1 MELEVV
7 YPKYDQLP
15 FSAKNS
21 FIDKWMR
28 VAEEHNCDKMSFVL
42 AEKKIENAEIIRAE
56 SVFLNPLERVLMDYM
71 KRTFPENDPKEMLVR
86 NDDGLVDLAQTTT
99 EDDKHIIQVSLSIQ
113 ATRIIYIVDNKVVHI
128 DEYPTAGLM
137 AVALNG
143 VEFDDLIH
151 NAEVWWLTTQPAKI
165 TDKK

>member
-15 FSAKNS
+15 FSSKDY
-21 FIDKWMR
+21 FIDRWMR
-28 VAEEHNCDKMSFVL
+28 VAKENNCDKVSFVL

-71 KRTFPENDPKEMLVR
+71 QRTFPEKEPKEMLAR
-86 NDDGLVDLAQTTT
+86 NDAGLVDLAHTTT
-99 EDDKHIIQVSLSIQ
+99 EDDKHSIQVSLSVQ
-113 ATRIIYIVDNKVVHI
+113 ATRIIYMVDNNVVHI

-137 AVALNG
+137 AMALNG

-151 NAEVWWLTTQPAKI
+151 EAEVWWLATQPAKI
-165 TDKK
+165 ADKK

>member
-15 FSAKNS
+15 FSSKNS

-42 AEKKIENAEIIRAE
+42 ADKKIENAEIIRAE

-71 KRTFPENDPKEMLVR
+71 KRTFPENDPKEMLAR
-86 NDDGLVDLAQTTT
+86 NDDGLVDLAHTITNDQHSI
-99 EDDKHIIQVSLSIQ
+99 KVSLSMQ
-113 ATRIIYIVDNKVVHI
+113 STRIVYMVDNKVVHI

-137 AVALNG
+137 ALALDG
-143 VEFDDLIH
+143 VEFDELIH
-151 NAEVWWLTTQPAKI
+151 DAEVWWLTTQPAKI
-165 TDKK
+165 ADKK

>member
-15 FSAKNS
+15 FSAKDY

-28 VAEEHNCDKMSFVL
+28 VAKEHNCDKVSFVL
-42 AEKKIENAEIIRAE
+42 AEKKIENPEIIRSE

-71 KRTFPENDPKEMLVR
+71 KRTFPDHDPKEMLVR
-86 NDDGLVDLAQTTT
+86 NDDGLVDLAHTITD
-99 EDDKHIIQVSLSIQ
+99 EKHSIKVSLSVQ
-113 ATRIIYIVDNKVVHI
+113 ATRIIYMVDNKVVHI

-137 AVALNG
+137 ALALDG
-143 VEFDDLIH
+143 IEFDDLIH
-151 NAEVWWLTTQPAKI
+151 DAEVWWLTTQPAKI
-165 TDKK
+165 ADKK

>member
-28 VAEEHNCDKMSFVL
+28 VAEEHNCDKVSFVL
-42 AEKKIENAEIIRAE
+42 AEKKIENAEIIRSE
-56 SVFLNPLERVLMDYM
+56 SVFLNPLERVIIDYM
-71 KRTFPENDPKEMLVR
+71 KRTFPDTDPKEMLIQ
-86 NDDGLVDLAQTTT
+86 NEDGLVDLAHTIT
-99 EDDKHIIQVSLSIQ
+99 DDQHSIKVSLSVQ
-113 ATRIIYIVDNKVVHI
+113 DAQVIYSVDSEVVHV

-137 AVALNG
+137 AVALNS
-143 VEFDDLIH
+143 VEFFDLIH

-165 TDKK
+165 ADKK

>member
-15 FSAKNS
+15 FSAKDY

-28 VAEEHNCDKMSFVL
+28 VAKEHNCDKVSFVL
-42 AEKKIENAEIIRAE
+42 AEKKIENAEIIRTE
-56 SVFLNPLERVLMDYM
+56 SVFLKPLEQVLMDYM
-71 KRTFPENDPKEMLVR
+71 KRTFPEHDPKEMLAK
-86 NDDGLVDLAQTTT
+86 NDDGLVDLAHTIT
-99 EDDKHIIQVSLSIQ
+99 DDRHSIKVSLSVQ
-113 ATRIIYIVDNKVVHI
+113 EAQVIYMVDNEVVHV

-165 TDKK
+165 NGMK

>member
-15 FSAKNS
+15 FSAKDY

-28 VAEEHNCDKMSFVL
+28 VAKEHNCDKVSFVL
-42 AEKKIENAEIIRAE
+42 AEKKIENAEIIRTE
-56 SVFLNPLERVLMDYM
+56 SVFLNPLEQVIMDYM
-71 KRTFPENDPKEMLVR
+71 KRTFPEHDPKEMLAQ
-86 NDDGLVDLAQTTT
+86 NDEGLVDLAHTIT
-99 EDDKHIIQVSLSIQ
+99 DDRHLIKVSLSVQ
-113 ATRIIYIVDNKVVHI
+113 EAQVIYSVDKEVVHI

-137 AVALNG
+137 AAALNG

-165 TDKK
+165 DGMK

>member
-15 FSAKNS
+15 FSAKDY

-28 VAEEHNCDKMSFVL
+28 VAKEHNCDKVSFVL
-42 AEKKIENAEIIRAE
+42 AEKKIENAEIIRTE
-56 SVFLNPLERVLMDYM
+56 SVFLNPLEQVLMDYM
-71 KRTFPENDPKEMLVR
+71 KRTFPEHDLKEMLVR
-86 NDDGLVDLAQTTT
+86 NNEGLVDLAQTTT
-99 EDDKHIIQVSLSIQ
+99 EDNKHIIQVSLSIQ
-113 ATRIIYIVDNKVVHI
+113 ATRIIYMVDSKVVHI

-137 AVALNG
+137 ATALNG

-165 TDKK
+165 DGMK

>member
-15 FSAKNS
+15 FSAKDY

-28 VAEEHNCDKMSFVL
+28 VAKEHDCDKVSFVL
-42 AEKKIENAEIIRAE
+42 AEKKIENAEIIRTE
-56 SVFLNPLERVLMDYM
+56 SVFLNPLEQVIMDYI
-71 KRTFPENDPKEMLVR
+71 KRTFPEHDPKEMLVQ
-86 NDDGLVDLAQTTT
+86 NDEGLVDLAHTIT
-99 EDDKHIIQVSLSIQ
+99 DDRHSIKVSLSVQ
-113 ATRIIYIVDNKVVHI
+113 EAQVIYSVDKEVVHI

-137 AVALNG
+137 AAALNG

-165 TDKK
+165 DGMK

>member
-15 FSAKNS
+15 FSSKDY
-21 FIDKWMR
+21 FIDRWMR
-28 VAEEHNCDKMSFVL
+28 VAKENNCDKVSFVL

-71 KRTFPENDPKEMLVR
+71 QRTFPEKEPKEMLVR
-86 NDDGLVDLAQTTT
+86 NDAGLVDLAHTTT
-99 EDDKHIIQVSLSIQ
+99 EDDKHSIQVSLSVQ
-113 ATRIIYIVDNKVVHI
+113 ATRIIYMVDNKVVHI

-137 AVALNG
+137 AMALNG

-151 NAEVWWLTTQPAKI
+151 EAEVWWLTTQPAKI
-165 TDKK
+165 ADKK